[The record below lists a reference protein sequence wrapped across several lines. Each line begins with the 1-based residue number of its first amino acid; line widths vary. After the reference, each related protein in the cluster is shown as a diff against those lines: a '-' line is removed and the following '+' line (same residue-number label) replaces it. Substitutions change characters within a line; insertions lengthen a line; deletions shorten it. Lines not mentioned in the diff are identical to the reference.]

1 LRCKII
7 TKENYRKRYIG
18 FILSNNSFNK
28 FKKEELKKEINLN
41 CKKIFNKECRE
52 MGINL
57 IKFDGEKGILRC
69 SHTQK
74 DNAIDLINSIKKV
87 CNREVKFNT
96 VGTSGTIKS
105 LVKKHM

>member
-1 LRCKII
+1 M
-7 TKENYRKRYIG
+7 
-18 FILSNNSFNK
+18 SNSSYNK
-28 FKKEELKKEINLN
+28 FKKKELKKELNLN
-41 CKKIFNKECRE
+41 CKKNFNKECQE

-87 CNREVKFNT
+87 NNKEVKFNT
-96 VGTSGTIKS
+96 VATSGTIKS
-105 LVKKHM
+105 LVKKYMWFLKNTTFKMQVVMQMNI